1 MCIRDRHKV
10 ILQAMVTGE
19 EIPHGEDPIVYILA
33 GSGYSNVNERL
44 NQYFNDRI
52 DFDTDNWMKQHQA
65 VKNVANQMPT
75 MQEFLRNEI
84 WA

>member
-1 MCIRDRHKV
+1 
-10 ILQAMVTGE
+10 MVTGE

>member
-1 MCIRDRHKV
+1 
-10 ILQAMVTGE
+10 MVTGE

-33 GSGYSNVNERL
+33 GSGYTNVNERL
-44 NQYFNDRI
+44 NKYFNDWV
-52 DFDTDNWMKQHQA
+52 DFDTQNWMVRHQA
-65 VKNVANQMPT
+65 VKKPAEKMPT